1 MSSVHTLYYALT
13 LPLMYVKCFVVD
25 EIIFF
30 EPKAKK
36 HLPFFSYTAKH
47 RKQHFP
53 FFRSSP
59 FLYAKKLFSYAE
71 ATTYAMMMIIL
82 YMPG

>member
-1 MSSVHTLYYALT
+1 MSSVHTLYHALT

-47 RKQHFP
+47 KKQL
-53 FFRSSP
+53 
-59 FLYAKKLFSYAE
+59 FLFAE
-71 ATTYAMMMIIL
+71 ALLFVHNEIQKTVFSFLPKQPLML
-82 YMPG
+82 

>member
-1 MSSVHTLYYALT
+1 
-13 LPLMYVKCFVVD
+13 VD
-25 EIIFF
+25 EIFFF

-36 HLPFFSYTAKH
+36 HLPFFSYAAKH
-47 RKQHFP
+47 RKEHFP

-59 FLYAKKLFSYAE
+59 FKNEAFSFFFFLFAE

>member
-1 MSSVHTLYYALT
+1 MNSVHTLYHALT

-47 RKQHFP
+47 RKNISLSSEALLFVREEALLLY
-53 FFRSSP
+53 RSNYLCHDDDYP
-59 FLYAKKLFSYAE
+59 
-71 ATTYAMMMIIL
+71 TYA
-82 YMPG
+82 